1 MVGEA
6 TARALAVGIAFAAAL
21 GGAASCV
28 PIGAFACAQ
37 DTECGPAGVCEE
49 AGYCSS
55 IDEDCPSG
63 RRYSRYAPAGIADR
77 CVDEIDGETTGGTT
91 TGGVP
96 GLSSAADDDDDAA
109 TESST
114 TSGADPVRD
123 TGEPSSTGA
132 GTGLA
137 SACLPEGRAEAEPVL
152 LYDFCEGAGTSVES
166 ITEVK
171 LALELENGTIGD
183 GFQWVEDGLLLDGDP
198 TDAHTALRSFEPT
211 FARLE
216 SCREGGEVTLEVWA
230 TPLDDSQGGPTGI
243 VTLGSPTN
251 GGGVDLGLFMN
262 PDWSVRGYVAT
273 LRTTDDE
280 LRMEWPGTPFL
291 APNHLVLV
299 HEAGT
304 TTLYLDGEVLLGSPH
319 AGDLS
324 EWNPNFD
331 LVLGNLSYYD
341 VRNWRGTF
349 HLVAIYCE
357 ALDPAQV
364 LTNYQAGHR
373 PP

>member
-1 MVGEA
+1 MIGERA
-6 TARALAVGIAFAAAL
+6 ARALAMGVAFAAAL
-21 GGAASCV
+21 GAGASCV

-37 DTECGPAGVCEE
+37 DTECGPAGVCED

-55 IDEDCPSG
+55 VDEACPSG
-63 RRYSRYAPAGIADR
+63 RRYSRYAPAGIAER
-77 CVDEIDGETTGGTT
+77 CVDEIEGETTGGTT
-91 TGGVP
+91 M
-96 GLSSAADDDDDAA
+96 LSAAADTDSTSAADESA
-109 TESST
+109 TTLGE
-114 TSGADPVRD
+114 DPVRE
-123 TGEPSSTGA
+123 TGDASSTGA
-132 GTGLA
+132 GTGLE
-137 SACLPEGRAEAEPVL
+137 SACLPEGRAAAEPVL
-152 LYDFCEGAGTSVES
+152 LYDFCEGAGTQVES

-183 GFQWVEDGLLLDGDP
+183 GFSWVEDGLLLDGDP

-230 TPLDDSQGGPTGI
+230 TPLEDSQGGPTGI
-243 VTLGSPTN
+243 VTLGSPTT
-251 GGGVDLGLFMN
+251 GGDVDLGLFMN
-262 PDWSVRGYVAT
+262 PEWRVRGYVAA
-273 LRTTDDE
+273 LRTTDGE

-304 TTLYLDGEVLLGSPH
+304 TTLYLDGEVLLESPH

-324 EWNPNFD
+324 GWNPNYD

-357 ALDPAQV
+357 ALDAAQV

>member
-1 MVGEA
+1 MSVRA

-21 GGAASCV
+21 GAGASCV

-37 DTECGPAGVCEE
+37 DTECGPSGVCEE
-49 AGYCSS
+49 AGYCASL
-55 IDEDCPSG
+55 DEACPSG
-63 RRYSRYAPAGIADR
+63 RRYSRYAPSGIAER
-77 CVDEIDGETTGGTT
+77 CVDEIEGETTGGTMIA
-91 TGGVP
+91 
-96 GLSSAADDDDDAA
+96 SASADDDGTSAA
-109 TESST
+109 NESGT
-114 TSGADPVRD
+114 TAGDEPVRD
-123 TGEPSSTGA
+123 PSSTGA
-132 GTGLA
+132 DTGSV

-152 LYDFCEGAGTSVES
+152 LYDFCEGAGAEVES
-166 ITEVK
+166 ITQVK

-183 GFQWVEDGLLLDGDP
+183 GFSWVEDGLRLDGHP
-198 TDAHTALRSFEPT
+198 IDAHTALRSFEPT
-211 FARLE
+211 FGRLE

-230 TPLDDSQGGPTGI
+230 TPLQDSQGGPTGI
-243 VTLGSPTN
+243 VTLGPPM
-251 GGGVDLGLFMN
+251 GGSDDVDLGLFMN
-262 PDWSVRGYVAT
+262 PEWRVPGYVAT
-273 LRTTDDE
+273 LRTTEDD
-280 LRMEWPGTPFL
+280 LRMEWPGTPYL

-304 TTLYLDGEVLLGSPH
+304 TTLYLDGEVLRSSPH

-324 EWNPNFD
+324 GWNPNFD
-331 LVLGNLSYYD
+331 LVLGNLSSYD